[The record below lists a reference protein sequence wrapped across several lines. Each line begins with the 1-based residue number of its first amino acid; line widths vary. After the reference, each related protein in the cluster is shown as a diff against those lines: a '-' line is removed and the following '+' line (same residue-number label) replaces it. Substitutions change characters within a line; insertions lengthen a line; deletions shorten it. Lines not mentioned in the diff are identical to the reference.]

1 MIENNSTRQLKV
13 MFPPSRVEVRPV
25 GRQVLGLHNSTR
37 LECAADGQPAPRYQ
51 WLQTTVGGER
61 KVRL

>member
-1 MIENNSTRQLKV
+1 